1 MSMTVRG
8 FPPQRRQTY
17 AFLRDARRTCHVHL
31 LADVDATAMRRS
43 RTATGGRTSYVSYV
57 VKAAADVIAGD
68 RDARSVLRDG
78 LRPRLATV
86 EDVHAKVLFDKTVD
100 GQRCVLSGSVPAA
113 HKLDVTDIQ
122 RLIDEHKKDDLTPDG
137 PFAQVRALQ
146 RLPLPLA
153 RLLYKVVLRD
163 PRRRARLQGTF
174 SVTSVGHTPVRAI
187 LPMIGGT
194 LGFGIGAI
202 TDTPVVRDGEI
213 VVRPV
218 FTLSLTFD
226 HRVIDGALASDLL
239 AEVKHGLEN
248 WT

>member
-1 MSMTVRG
+1 MSMTLRK

-31 LADVDATAMRRS
+31 LADVDATTLRRV
-43 RTATGGRTSYVSYV
+43 RAATAEHTSYVSYV

-78 LRPRLATV
+78 LRPRLATM

-113 HKLDVTDIQ
+113 QRLGVTDIQ
-122 RLIDEHKKDDLTPDG
+122 QVIDEHKKDEVTSDG
-137 PFAQVRALQ
+137 PFAQVRKLQ
-146 RLPLPLA
+146 GLPLPLA
-153 RLLYKVVLRD
+153 RLLYKVVLSD

-174 SVTSVGHTPVRAI
+174 SVTSVGHRPVRAI

-194 LGFGIGAI
+194 LGFGVGTI

-226 HRVIDGALASDLL
+226 HRVVDGALAADLL

>member
-1 MSMTVRG
+1 MTATLRS

-31 LADVDATAMRRS
+31 LADVDAGALKRARAAS
-43 RTATGGRTSYVSYV
+43 AERTSYVSYV

-68 RDARSVLRDG
+68 PDARSVLRDG

-86 EDVHAKVLFDKTVD
+86 EGVHAKVLFDKTVD
-100 GQRCVLSGSVPAA
+100 GQRCVLSGSVP
-113 HKLDVTDIQ
+113 DVQELGITEIQ
-122 RLIDEHKKDDLTPDG
+122 QVIDEHKKDDLTPDG

-153 RLLYKVVLRD
+153 RLLYKAVLRD

-194 LGFGIGAI
+194 LGFGVGAI
-202 TDTPVVRDGEI
+202 TDTPVVHDGEV

-226 HRVIDGALASDLL
+226 HRVVDGALASELL